1 MSDGVQIQTD
11 QVTDFGHGLR
21 QDAGD
26 GFATAAGRGA
36 DLHRQGV
43 ALGAQINAGPILA
56 VKQKYADALAN
67 TDANLRLYPLAAGVL
82 ADVAEEIA
90 RRFAH
95 TDQHAAV
102 TQQQIRTLLD
112 GALTRAQSLVQ
123 QARTEAAR

>member
-11 QVTDFGHGLR
+11 QVTDFGKGLR
-21 QDAGD
+21 QDADG
-26 GFATAAGRGA
+26 GFASAADRGA

-43 ALGAQINAGPILA
+43 ALGSQINAGPIMG
-56 VKQKYADALAN
+56 VKQKYAEALAN

-82 ADVAEEIA
+82 ADVAEQIA

-95 TDQHAAV
+95 ADLNSAV

-112 GALTRAQSLVQ
+112 GALTKAQTLVQ
-123 QARTEAAR
+123 QAKEAAK

>member
-21 QDAGD
+21 QDADG
-26 GFATAAGRGA
+26 GFATAAHRGA

-43 ALGAQINAGPILA
+43 ALGSQINAGPIMA
-56 VKQKYADALAN
+56 VKQQYAEALAN

-90 RRFAH
+90 RRFTHA
-95 TDQHAAV
+95 DQNSAV
-102 TQQQIRTLLD
+102 TQQEIRSLLD
-112 GALTRAQSLVQ
+112 GALTKAQNLVQ
-123 QARTEAAR
+123 QATKDAR